1 MVCLL
6 ADDPSR
12 EPAAVQFIS
21 KKKRVCIISEPAGY
35 LHIFLWLD
43 MVITSSESG
52 QRLLVTIWLYCVSG
66 FEEEH
71 INASYTDGQQSQD
84 RTK

>member
-1 MVCLL
+1 MQ
-6 ADDPSR
+6 ADI
-12 EPAAVQFIS
+12 VS
-21 KKKRVCIISEPAGY
+21 KATQMAY
-35 LHIFLWLD
+35 
-43 MVITSSESG
+43 
-52 QRLLVTIWLYCVSG
+52 